1 MSDFETLTRV
11 EVLQALRVAID
22 KALNDN
28 DPAGAVDVVVD
39 LHDRLLVD
47 HHWNDKVEVE
57 RLTGADFVTQ

>member
-1 MSDFETLTRV
+1 MSEFETLTRV

-28 DPAGAVDVVVD
+28 DPAGAVDVIVD

-47 HHWNDKVEVE
+47 HHWTDKAEIT
-57 RLTGADFVTQ
+57 RLVGADFTNQ